1 MLLIFGRT
9 PSLSAAGTKTY
20 LQAISILQYLKDPW
34 RVRTPL
40 GIDAV
45 VKRNR
50 LGQIK
55 ILALAP
61 FTASRL
67 LSETIR
73 DRRWGQK
80 KPKLNKNFWPWRPQ
94 LTRGHWRV
102 ARHRQRP
109 SEIDAEVKRN
119 HLSQKNSGLNDLNM
133 KRHMFWVVRLE
144 VFDLD
149 NYC

>member
-1 MLLIFGRT
+1 MLRIFGRT
-9 PSLSAAGTKTY
+9 PSLPAAGTKTY
-20 LQAISILQYLKDPW
+20 LQAISILLYLEDPW
-34 RVRTPL
+34 RVRP
-40 GIDAV
+40 GNDAV

-61 FTASRL
+61 YTASRL

-80 KPKLNKNFWPWRPQ
+80 KRKLNKNFWPWQPQ
-94 LTRGHWRV
+94 WTWGHLRV

-119 HLSQKNSGLNDLNM
+119 HLSQKNSGLSGLNNLDM
-133 KRHMFWVVRLE
+133 RRHTFGVVRLE
-144 VFDLD
+144 VFWFR
-149 NYC
+149 

>member
-1 MLLIFGRT
+1 MLQIFGRT
-9 PSLSAAGTKTY
+9 PSLPAAGTKTY
-20 LQAISILQYLKDPW
+20 IQTISILLYLEDLW
-34 RVRTPL
+34 RVWTPS

-61 FTASRL
+61 YTASRL

-80 KPKLNKNFWPWRPQ
+80 KRKLNKNFLALAASMNLRP
-94 LTRGHWRV
+94 LRV

-109 SEIDAEVKRN
+109 SEIDAEVKKNR
-119 HLSQKNSGLNDLNM
+119 LSQK
-133 KRHMFWVVRLE
+133 KFWLHRPTGSQKYPWKGCVGIK
-144 VFDLD
+144 
-149 NYC
+149 